1 MATACRDHPHTL
13 GVPVCLNASVDF
25 PASQSLS
32 AETAPWDK
40 VAELMSSKELMLKQI
55 ERWAARRRER
65 PEASMIEVD
74 TMQKEVAKLK
84 KQEDRFARA
93 YAEGLFSVGKL
104 QEYLTPLREKIAS
117 LDRNQSEIEEQFI
130 LPEWKEV

>member
-1 MATACRDHPHTL
+1 
-13 GVPVCLNASVDF
+13 
-25 PASQSLS
+25 
-32 AETAPWDK
+32 
-40 VAELMSSKELMLKQI
+40 MLKQI